1 MDEKNREKEIYRV
14 TIIGSVV
21 NLLLLAFKFIAGIW
35 GKSSAMIADAVHS
48 LSDFATDVVV
58 LFFVKV
64 SAKPKDEGH
73 DYGHG
78 KYETLATTIIGLILL
93 LVGTGIFWNGLNR
106 ILAVTRGEEI
116 GSPDRIALIAA
127 IISIVLKEI
136 LYRYTLSVGK
146 KVNSQAVVANA
157 WHHRS
162 DAFSSVGTALGI
174 GGAIFLG
181 KEWHVLDP
189 VAAVVVSIFIIKV
202 SIQLMTPALNDLL
215 ERSLPEE
222 VEKEILTVISE
233 DVQIKDPHNLR
244 TRRIGNDFA
253 IEIHVRVNGELTV
266 RVAHMIATGI
276 EERLRKKYG
285 PRTHVAVHVEPEK

>member
-1 MDEKNREKEIYRV
+1 MW
-14 TIIGSVV
+14 
-21 NLLLLAFKFIAGIW
+21 LF
-35 GKSSAMIADAVHS
+35 
-48 LSDFATDVVV
+48 

-127 IISIVLKEI
+127 IVSIVLKEI

-162 DAFSSVGTALGI
+162 DAFSSIGTALGI

-253 IEIHVRVNGELTV
+253 IRDSCTCQ
-266 RVAHMIATGI
+266 R
-276 EERLRKKYG
+276 
-285 PRTHVAVHVEPEK
+285 